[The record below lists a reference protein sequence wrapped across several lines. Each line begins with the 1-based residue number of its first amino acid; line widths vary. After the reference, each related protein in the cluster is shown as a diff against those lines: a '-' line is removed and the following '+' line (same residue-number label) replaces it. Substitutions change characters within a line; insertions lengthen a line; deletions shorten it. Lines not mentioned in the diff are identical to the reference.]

1 MTKTKSSRIWYY
13 YEKFR
18 AFLLVF
24 LMVLCIIQVGILW
37 SSQSGSFPFSFLGR
51 TKAGLASLEDSKSY
65 LLPSQIVLSDGYD
78 GDHFVIPNGTKDY
91 NDLWSSAKE
100 FIPEVLKTKPKQ
112 SQTFSET
119 KWAKLAANKA
129 FFFEFKTQVPVEIF
143 RWILNMDDSAGGE
156 LTSVY
161 KFLICP
167 DDPDNGYADTL
178 YIRDGLN
185 IYTYSVPEASTKTLT
200 AEKFNKI
207 YNDQKKR
214 EDDGESVR
222 NFKMAIEI
230 NDTRYP
236 QDMLAPMISSQVDN
250 YPDISCRPL
259 AEIDEQASSFTE
271 YDLIAQELFG
281 KAKNDFYPDEDVNG
295 SLIFKK
301 SDGFYKI
308 YKNSILEYKYI
319 GSQVT
324 QEKTKLLDAYKNAV
338 SFIVT
343 HKLQSSYM
351 KDITIYL
358 TSIEQKSNSYKFN
371 FDFAISDKASGSEF
385 PVYIEDYIIP
395 NTGEKLLN
403 AISIEADA
411 KRVTNCKWLLLK
423 YSIAKSEKKYGW
435 SFVDMF
441 AKVYNTHTEIKDEE
455 LTFKGYGIYYML
467 SNPQQDKYSIT
478 PRFVLFAENGHYAVP
493 MDPVSDK

>member
-1 MTKTKSSRIWYY
+1 MMKTKESRIRYY
-13 YEKFR
+13 YEKLR

-37 SSQSGSFPFSFLGR
+37 SSQSGSFPFSFLGGS
-51 TKAGLASLEDSKSY
+51 KAGQASLEDSKSS
-65 LLPSQIVLSDGYD
+65 LLPSQIVLSTGYD
-78 GDHFVIPNGTKDY
+78 GDHFVISNGTKDY
-91 NDLWSSAKE
+91 NDLWNGAKE
-100 FIPEVLKTKPKQ
+100 FIPQVLKTKSKQ
-112 SQTFSET
+112 SQTFSEA

-129 FFFEFKTQVPVEIF
+129 FFFEFKTRIPVEIF

-161 KFLICP
+161 KFLIRP

-185 IYTYSVPEASTKTLT
+185 IYTYSVADVPANTLT
-200 AEKFNKI
+200 VEKFNNI
-207 YNDQKKR
+207 SNEQKKR
-214 EDDGESVR
+214 EDDGGSVR
-222 NFKMAIEI
+222 NYKMAIEI

-250 YPDISCRPL
+250 YPDISCKSL
-259 AEIDEQASSFTE
+259 AAIDKQSSSFTE

-319 GSQVT
+319 GSQGT

-338 SFIVT
+338 SFIAT
-343 HKLQSSYM
+343 HKIQSSYM
-351 KDITIYL
+351 DDITIYL
-358 TSIEQKSNSYKFN
+358 ASIEQKSNSYKFN
-371 FDFAISDKASGSEF
+371 FDFAIADKSSGSEF
-385 PVYIEDYIIP
+385 PVYLENYTVP
-395 NTGEKLLN
+395 NTGEKLQN
-403 AISIEADA
+403 AISIEADG

-423 YSIAKSEKKYGW
+423 YSIAKGEKKYGW

-441 AKVYNTHTEIKDEE
+441 AKVYNTHAEIKDEE
-455 LTFKGYGIYYML
+455 LTFKGYGIYYMI
-467 SNPQQDKYSIT
+467 SNPKQDKYTIA
-478 PRFVLFAENGHYAVP
+478 PRFVLFAESGHYAVP
-493 MDPVSDK
+493 MDPVDDK